1 MAEPITLA
9 RPYAKAVF
17 QVAVESNDLAGWS
30 QMLRQ
35 IAQVCK
41 DERVAIL
48 LSSPVI
54 TAEEQA
60 VKLIDIFGDALTP
73 VARNVVKVLAYH
85 GRLTL
90 IAEIVELFE
99 ALRAQQEKSVDAMV
113 TTAFEVDD
121 ATVDALA
128 AALTKS
134 LNREVKLVANVDP
147 SLIGGAIIRAGDTVI
162 DSSVRGKLK
171 KLAESI
177 NS

>member
-17 QVAVESNDLAGWS
+17 QVAVESKDLVGWS

-35 IAQVCK
+35 IAQVFK
-41 DERVAIL
+41 DERVATL
-48 LSSPVI
+48 LSSPVM

-60 VKLIDIFGDALTP
+60 TKLIDIFDDALTP
-73 VARNVVKVLAYH
+73 AAQNVVKVLAYH

-113 TTAFEVDD
+113 TTDFEVND
-121 ATVDALA
+121 ATVGALA
-128 AALTKS
+128 AAMTKS
-134 LNREVKLVANVDP
+134 LNREVKLVATVDP